1 MPIKDIDLN
10 LLRVLDILLKEQ
22 SVTRAAAKLNL
33 TQSAVSS
40 SLKRLR
46 VAFGDEL
53 LVLVGRRMQLTP
65 RAEALRP
72 RIADVITQI
81 EDVISSEVF
90 EPARSERNFVIAS
103 ADYTMLT
110 LVPALLAFIRREAPG
125 IRIKVLDL
133 GERTMPEL
141 AAGRID
147 VIIAPRAALANTG
160 LRSRSL
166 FSERLVCIAARGHPA
181 VIKGRID
188 STAFRNLPHV
198 LYQPG
203 RDTSASAAA
212 TQLRKQRV
220 GIDVLA
226 TCPSFASL
234 AFLVGAT
241 DAIAL
246 LQERLARIFQKP
258 AKLQILPSPIKTEPL
273 DIALF
278 WAANQNSDPAHKWM
292 REAISEASHAI

>member
-1 MPIKDIDLN
+1 MALKDIDLN
-10 LLRVLDILLKEQ
+10 LLRVLDVLLKEQ
-22 SVTRAAAKLNL
+22 NVTRAAAKLNL
-33 TQSAVSS
+33 TQSAASS

-53 LVLVGRRMQLTP
+53 LVLVGRQMHLTP

-72 RIADVITQI
+72 SVAAIIAQI
-81 EDVISSEVF
+81 EDVISPEAF
-90 EPARSERNFVIAS
+90 EPTRSERNFVIAS
-103 ADYTMLT
+103 ADYTTLT
-110 LVPALLAFIRREAPG
+110 LVPALLALIRREAPG
-125 IRIKVLDL
+125 MRIKVLDL

-147 VIIAPRAALANTG
+147 AIVAPRSALSSAG

-166 FSERLVCIAARGHPA
+166 FSERLVCVAARRHRA
-181 VIKGRID
+181 IKGRID
-188 STAFRNLPHV
+188 SAAFRSLPHV

-203 RDTSASAAA
+203 RDTSVSAAA
-212 TQLRKQRV
+212 MQLRKQRIDV
-220 GIDVLA
+220 DVLA

-234 AFLVGAT
+234 AFMVGAT

-246 LQERLARIFQKP
+246 LQERLAQKFEKP
-258 AKLQILPSPIKTEPL
+258 AQLQILPPPVKTEPL

-278 WAANQNSDPAHKWM
+278 WTANQNSDPAHKWM
-292 REAISEASHAI
+292 RAAIAKAGHAI